1 MAATQS
7 YRDNALTVFV
17 AGVDGSPAI
26 ATEAVVSDIAAVCYF
41 FMGF

>member
-17 AGVDGSPAI
+17 AGVDGRPAI
-26 ATEAVVSDIAAVCYF
+26 ATEAVVSYVAAVGYF
-41 FMGF
+41 FVGF